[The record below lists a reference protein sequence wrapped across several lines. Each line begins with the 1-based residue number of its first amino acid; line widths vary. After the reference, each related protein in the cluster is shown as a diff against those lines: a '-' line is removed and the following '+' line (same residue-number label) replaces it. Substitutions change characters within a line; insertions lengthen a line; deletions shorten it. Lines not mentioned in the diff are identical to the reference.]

1 MIHLGQYNT
10 LTILRDTEPGLFLGD
25 EEDNDILLPN
35 KYVPEHFEIG
45 DEITVFAYLDSHER
59 PVTTTL
65 KPYINLNDFAML
77 RVTAVSDHGAFMD
90 WGLEKDLFVPF
101 KEQARPM
108 QEGKWYLVYM
118 YLDSITN
125 RLVAT
130 NKIDRYTSNKE
141 LTVQEFD
148 KVDLIVSRHTEI
160 GTEVIINNKHKGL
173 IYKNELF
180 KEVHLGDRFKGII
193 KKIREDN
200 KIDVS
205 PQQEIGYRNI
215 EPNAQTI
222 LDAVEDNNGYLALTD
237 KSDPDDVKRQLQMSK
252 KAFKKALGTLYKQ
265 QKINIKEDGI
275 YLNEGGEE

>member
-1 MIHLGQYNT
+1 
-10 LTILRDTEPGLFLGD
+10 
-25 EEDNDILLPN
+25 
-35 KYVPEHFEIG
+35 
-45 DEITVFAYLDSHER
+45 
-59 PVTTTL
+59 
-65 KPYINLNDFAML
+65 ML
-77 RVTAVSDHGAFMD
+77 R
-90 WGLEKDLFVPF
+90 
-101 KEQARPM
+101 
-108 QEGKWYLVYM
+108 
-118 YLDSITN
+118 
-125 RLVAT
+125 
-130 NKIDRYTSNKE
+130 
-141 LTVQEFD
+141 
-148 KVDLIVSRHTEI
+148 
-160 GTEVIINNKHKGL
+160 
-173 IYKNELF
+173 
-180 KEVHLGDRFKGII
+180 DRFKGII